1 MMTFTT
7 VRINVN
13 ASCQTLHQT
22 EIGIIIAAEMVRYKR
37 MATNG
42 VKIST
47 MLMKLLA
54 TMVTLMTTMAVTLMT
69 TMVVTPTTTTMGTTQ
84 LKSKKFKKRK
94 REI

>member
-22 EIGIIIAAEMVRYKR
+22 EIGIIIAAAELVRYKR

-47 MLMKLLA
+47 MFMNLA
-54 TMVTLMTTMAVTLMT
+54 TITLMTTMAVTLMT

>member
-47 MLMKLLA
+47 MFMNLA
-54 TMVTLMTTMAVTLMT
+54 TITLMTTMAVTLMT